1 MAYTPKYTSERLV
14 EGLLQIDISDS
25 TSPNSSEVLKW
36 IEEVEKYIDEHG
48 WGSQTVT
55 DELIDVPQRAF
66 LENDILPEQAETV
79 TRDIGRIVI
88 FPKRPIISIA
98 SLFVNE
104 ADLDEAENWKARYEG
119 KGTNKHFIKLHAG
132 RKKLAYGVFFHTEP
146 PQPGYQRV
154 KASYTWGWNVDSK
167 ILQKYATLKVA
178 VQVLYAKM
186 ATSEPT
192 GVTSFVGPGF
202 TTAVMTT
209 QYSERIER
217 FERKIKEME
226 AEFPKWLDVEV
237 L

>member
-14 EGLLQIDISDS
+14 ESLLQIDISDS
-25 TSPNSSEVLKW
+25 TSPNSSQVLKW
-36 IEEVEKYIDEHG
+36 IEEVEKYIDEKG
-48 WGSQTVT
+48 WGSQSVT

-66 LENDILPEQAETV
+66 LENDILPQQAETV

-98 SLFVNE
+98 NLYVNE
-104 ADLDEAENWKARYEG
+104 ANLDEAENWKARYEG
-119 KGTNKHFIKLHAG
+119 KGANKHFIKLFAG
-132 RKKLAYGVFFHTEP
+132 RKKLAYGVFFHTDP

-154 KASYTWGWNVDSK
+154 RASYTWGWNVDPK
-167 ILQKYATLKVA
+167 ILQQYATLKVA
-178 VQVLYAKM
+178 IQVLYAKM

-217 FERKIKEME
+217 FQREVERLEE
-226 AEFPKWLDVEV
+226 GFPKWLDVEV